1 MNTREKQEQLERE
14 SLSDYA
20 CLSADSRG
28 RMRIEADCPLRTAFQ
43 RDRDRIVYSRAFRN
57 LKHKTQVFLTPTGDH
72 CRTRL
77 THTLEVSTIGRTLA
91 RALDLNED
99 LVEAIALGHDLG
111 HTPFGHAGETVLN
124 ELVPGGFSHYRQSL
138 RVVDVLEN
146 QGNGL
151 NLTYEVR
158 DGIAKHSKGYGEVIP
173 AGSHGL
179 PETAEGCLARYA
191 DIIAYLG
198 HDLDD
203 AIQGAIIREGDIPVE
218 CQQVL
223 GRQHSRRIMTMI
235 EGVISHTRPEPDI
248 APPRLAF
255 AVDPRV
261 GEAMQQL
268 RQFLFDRVYRS
279 PQVHNEFIKARKML
293 RDIFHYCLENRE
305 FFDEETGWLLQSS
318 SLERRVGDYI
328 ASMSDRQAQNLYR
341 RLFVPET

>member
-1 MNTREKQEQLERE
+1 MNTREKQEKLERDNLSPYA
-14 SLSDYA
+14 SLSGE
-20 CLSADSRG
+20 SRG
-28 RMRIEADCPLRTAFQ
+28 RMRPEEDCPLRTAFQ
-43 RDRDRIVYSRAFRN
+43 RDRDRIVYSRSFRN
-57 LKHKTQVFLTPTGDH
+57 LKHKTQVFLAPSGDH

-77 THTLEVSTIGRTLA
+77 THTLEVSAIGRTLA

-146 QGNGL
+146 QGDGL

-158 DGIAKHSKGYGEVIP
+158 DGIANHSKGYGEVIP

-179 PETAEGCLARYA
+179 PETAEGCLVRYA

-203 AIQGAIIREGDIPVE
+203 AIHSNILREEDVPEE
-218 CQQVL
+218 CRQVL
-223 GRQHSRRIMTMI
+223 GGSHSRRVMAMI
-235 EGVISHTRPEPDI
+235 EGVLSHTRP
-248 APPRLAF
+248 APEDQPRLAF

-261 GEAMQQL
+261 GGAMQRL
-268 RQFLFDRVYRS
+268 REFLFHRVYRS
-279 PQVHNEFIKARKML
+279 PQVHNEFVKARKIL
-293 RDIFHYCLENRE
+293 RDLFRYCLDHPDFFARE
-305 FFDEETGWLLQSS
+305 AGGVPASS
-318 SLERRVGDYI
+318 APERRVCDFV
-328 ASMSDRQAQNLYR
+328 ASLSDRQAQNLYN
-341 RLFVPET
+341 RLFMPAS

>member
-1 MNTREKQEQLERE
+1 MNTREKQERLERDT
-14 SLSDYA
+14 LSPYA
-20 CLSADSRG
+20 CISAESRG
-28 RMRIEADCPLRTAFQ
+28 RMRPEEECQLRTAFQ
-43 RDRDRIVYSRAFRN
+43 RDRDRIVYCRAFRN
-57 LKHKTQVFLTPTGDH
+57 LKHKTQVFLAPTGDH

-77 THTLEVSTIGRTLA
+77 THTLEVSAIGRTMA

-99 LVEAIALGHDLG
+99 LIEAIALGHDLG
-111 HTPFGHAGETVLN
+111 HTPF

-146 QGNGL
+146 HGNGL

-203 AIQGAIIREGDIPVE
+203 AIQSEIIREEDIPAE
-218 CQQVL
+218 CQQIL
-223 GRQHSRRIMTMI
+223 GDQHSHRIMTMI
-235 EGVISHTRPEPDI
+235 EGVISHTLPAPDSEQS
-248 APPRLAF
+248 RLSF

-268 RQFLFDRVYRS
+268 RQFLFQRVYRS
-279 PQVHNEFIKARKML
+279 PQVHNEFVKARKML

-305 FFDEETGWLLQSS
+305 FFEEETDGLLQSA
-318 SLERRVGDYI
+318 SLERSVCDYI

-341 RLFVPET
+341 RLFVTET